1 MSDIRV
7 FGGNSNNALAK
18 SMCDILGLKLGAAKV
33 QTFSDGE
40 TSVEINE
47 SIRGKDIFIV
57 QSTCPPSNEHM
68 MELLILL
75 DAVKR
80 ASASRIAAVIPY
92 FGYARQ
98 DRKASGRTPITAK
111 LVANLLEVAGAH
123 RILTV
128 DLHAGQIQGFFD
140 IPVDNLYAKPVML
153 DYIKNKYK
161 DDNIIIIS
169 PDAGGVE
176 RARAFAKPIHADL
189 AIIDKRRAKANECE
203 VMNIVGDVKG
213 KVCMLVDDIIDTAG
227 TLANA
232 SRALMEA
239 GASKVAA
246 CCTHGILS
254 GPAIDRLNSSP
265 IDELI
270 VTDTVPLRGQA
281 VGNPKIKVITVAPL
295 LAEAIRRIYTNDSV
309 SALFT

>member
-7 FGGNSNNALAK
+7 FGGNSNSALAV
-18 SMCDILGLKLGAAKV
+18 SICDILGIKLGEARV

-40 TSVEINE
+40 TAVEINE

-57 QSTCPPSNEHM
+57 QSTCPPSNEHV
-68 MELLILL
+68 MELLIML

-98 DRKASGRTPITAK
+98 DRKSSGRTPISAK
-111 LVANLLEVAGAH
+111 LVANLLETAGAH
-123 RILTV
+123 RVLTI

-140 IPVDNLYAKPVML
+140 IPVDNLYSKPVIL
-153 DYIKNKYK
+153 EYIKEKYPE
-161 DDNIIIIS
+161 NITIVS

-189 AIIDKRRAKANECE
+189 AIIDKRRERANQCE
-203 VMNIVGDVKG
+203 VMNIIGDVRG
-213 KVCMLVDDIIDTAG
+213 KVCMLVDDMVDTAG
-227 TLANA
+227 TLTNA
-232 SRALMEA
+232 ARALAEA

-246 CCTHGILS
+246 CCTHGVLS
-254 GPAIDRLNSSP
+254 GPAIDRLNASP
-265 IDELI
+265 IEELI
-270 VTDTVPLRGQA
+270 VTDTVPLRDNA
-281 VGNPKIKVITVAPL
+281 VGNSRIKVISVAPI

-309 SALFT
+309 SALFM

>member
-1 MSDIRV
+1 MMSDIRV
-7 FGGNSNNALAK
+7 FGGNSNSALAV
-18 SMCDILGLKLGAAKV
+18 SICDILGIKLGEARV

-40 TSVEINE
+40 TAVEINE

-57 QSTCPPSNEHM
+57 QSTCPPSNEHV
-68 MELLILL
+68 MELL

-98 DRKASGRTPITAK
+98 DRKSSGRTPISAK
-111 LVANLLEVAGAH
+111 LVANLLETAGAH
-123 RILTV
+123 RVLTI

-140 IPVDNLYAKPVML
+140 IPVDNLYSKPVIL
-153 DYIKNKYK
+153 EYIKEKYPE
-161 DDNIIIIS
+161 NMIIVS

-176 RARAFAKPIHADL
+176 RARAFAKPIRADL
-189 AIIDKRRAKANECE
+189 AIIDKRRERANQSE
-203 VMNIVGDVKG
+203 VMNIIGDVRG
-213 KVCMLVDDIIDTAG
+213 KVCMLVDDMVDTAG
-227 TLANA
+227 TLTNA
-232 SRALMEA
+232 ARALVDA

-246 CCTHGILS
+246 CCTHGVLS
-254 GPAIDRLNSSP
+254 GPAIDRLNASP

-270 VTDTVPLRGQA
+270 VTDTVPLRDNA
-281 VGNPKIKVITVAPL
+281 AGNSRIKVISVAPI

-309 SALFT
+309 SALFM